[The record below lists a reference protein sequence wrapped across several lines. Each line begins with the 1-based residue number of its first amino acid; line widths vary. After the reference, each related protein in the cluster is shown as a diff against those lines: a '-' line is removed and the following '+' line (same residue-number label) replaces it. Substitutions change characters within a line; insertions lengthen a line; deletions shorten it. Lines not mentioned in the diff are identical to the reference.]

1 MCRYDF
7 SPERACVLQACPLYT
22 PSLYRGEAWGG
33 WALASQLVNS
43 LVESDWMALLRCDKN
58 IRRENQVRGSESLR
72 VAPLITLLCGCP
84 LLTCSLLPW
93 IPDGQPGV

>member
-1 MCRYDF
+1 MIFLLKGLVYYR
-7 SPERACVLQACPLYT
+7 PT
-22 PSLYRGEAWGG
+22 PCTLPPCTEGRLGG

-43 LVESDWMALLRCDKN
+43 LVESDWMALLRRDEN

-72 VAPLITLLCGCP
+72 VAPLITLLCGRS

-93 IPDGQPGV
+93 IPEGQPGV

>member
-1 MCRYDF
+1 MIFLLKGLVY
-7 SPERACVLQACPLYT
+7 
-22 PSLYRGEAWGG
+22 YRPAPCTRPPCTEGRLGGG

-43 LVESDWMALLRCDKN
+43 LVESDWMALLRRDEN

-72 VAPLITLLCGCP
+72 VAPLITLLCGCS